1 LYGGRGGQITWK
13 MEGGYRG
20 EEERNKFNKGKTQIG
35 PRRDPNAIDIDRGR
49 EGDRMCY
56 VCGKW
61 AI

>member
-1 LYGGRGGQITWK
+1 